1 MTSRYGTAREID
13 SWYAERSARHDAR
26 EREAWDEY
34 LRTTR
39 LAPDYAYDQAE
50 PLAWRRLRR
59 QLAELHH
66 DRRRDAFERD
76 RAVAEPV
83 ARRRAS

>member
-1 MTSRYGTAREID
+1 MTSGRDIER
-13 SWYAERSARHDAR
+13 WFAERCERHDAR
-26 EREAWDEY
+26 ERDAWDEY

-39 LAPDYAYDQAE
+39 MAPADVYDAAE

-76 RAVAEPV
+76 RAVAETTST
-83 ARRRAS
+83 RRLAS